1 MDISKLNEDEI
12 KSRKDDMSK
21 NFHQLENL
29 SKKMHKLLE
38 CANSVIEGQIED
50 IVRSYNHIKKLK
62 DVYQQTIKDELAK
75 RQISKLKIVVRKIY
89 NI

>member
-38 CANSVIEGQIED
+38 CANSVIE
-50 IVRSYNHIKKLK
+50 V
-62 DVYQQTIKDELAK
+62 
-75 RQISKLKIVVRKIY
+75 KLKILFEATIISK
-89 NI
+89 N